1 MIAEARIKKFIAEDK
16 GYVIALVQYYDY
28 ELGSKKGKDWSHPS
42 RAAMPKKLFTAWGI
56 MNKKSVFFNIFS
68 GRETYPQ
75 IRFRSLS
82 RRAPSAKYTETP
94 NADTL

>member
-16 GYVIALVQYYDY
+16 GYVICLVQYYDY
-28 ELGSKKGKDWSHPS
+28 ELGSKRGKDWSHPS